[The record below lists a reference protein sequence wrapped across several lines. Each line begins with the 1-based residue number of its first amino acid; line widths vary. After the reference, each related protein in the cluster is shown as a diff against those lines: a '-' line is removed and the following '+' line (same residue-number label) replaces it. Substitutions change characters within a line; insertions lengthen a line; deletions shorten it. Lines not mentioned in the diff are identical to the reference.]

1 MEKEASDSPK
11 PGTTEPKAI
20 LVMKSPPAEILDYLY
35 LGNQQQGANKKML
48 KEIGI
53 TRILSVK
60 ESFGLPPPNPD
71 FEVLHMPMSDY
82 GNQDLRELMDQCIDF
97 IEQTKHKHEKILVHC
112 RLGVNR
118 STTIVLAY
126 LMLRERW
133 TLKQAWTHVKT
144 QRTPA
149 LPQQGYWLQ
158 LIALEKDLFGRETMS
173 LADVQP
179 LLDEFARQAQRAR
192 GGLLRLPGG
201 AESGQPASE
210 RPPSPRETHPVQRN
224 FTAPNLNFTAPN
236 LNSYASNT
244 MQLSTSSDSVM
255 SNASGS
261 SKSKKDK
268 KDKKEKSKDK
278 DLKKS
283 KEDKKKEKLNKS
295 KEKKEKE
302 KKKKDKKTESKKR
315 KESERS
321 NGDEKEG
328 IFKKPQLKR
337 IRTSSSLGGE

>member
-11 PGTTEPKAI
+11 NGTSEPKAFM
-20 LVMKSPPAEILDYLY
+20 VMKSPPAEILDYLY

-48 KEIGI
+48 KEIGV

-97 IEQTKHKHEKILVHC
+97 IEQTKQKHEKILVHC

-133 TLKQAWTHVKT
+133 NLKQAWTHVKT
-144 QRTPA
+144 QRTQA

-224 FTAPNLNFTAPN
+224 FTAPNLN
-236 LNSYASNT
+236 SYASSA

-295 KEKKEKE
+295 KDKKEKE
-302 KKKKDKKTESKKR
+302 KKKKDKKSESKKR

-321 NGDEKEG
+321 NGDDKEG

>member
-1 MEKEASDSPK
+1 MEKEAPDSPK
-11 PGTTEPKAI
+11 NGTTEPKAI
-20 LVMKSPPAEILDYLY
+20 AVMKSPPAEILDYLY

-48 KEIGI
+48 KDIGI

-60 ESFGLPPPNPD
+60 ESFGLPPANPD

-97 IEQTKHKHEKILVHC
+97 IEQTKQKHEKILVHC

-133 TLKQAWTHVKT
+133 TLKQAWTHVKA
-144 QRTPA
+144 QRTQA

-158 LIALEKDLFGRETMS
+158 LIALEKDLFGRETMALS
-173 LADVQP
+173 DVQP

-210 RPPSPRETHPVQRN
+210 RPSSPRDTHPVQRN
-224 FTAPNLNFTAPN
+224 FTAPT
-236 LNSYASNT
+236 LNSYANSN
-244 MQLSTSSDSVM
+244 MQLSTSSDSVT

-268 KDKKEKSKDK
+268 KEKKEKSKDK

-302 KKKKDKKTESKKR
+302 KEKKKKKSESKKR
-315 KESERS
+315 KESEPS
-321 NGDEKEG
+321 TSDDKEG

-337 IRTSSSLGGE
+337 IRTDSSLGGE

>member
-1 MEKEASDSPK
+1 MEKEAPDSPK
-11 PGTTEPKAI
+11 AGTMEPKAI
-20 LVMKSPPAEILDYLY
+20 LVMKSPPAEILYYLY

-48 KEIGI
+48 KDIGI
-53 TRILSVK
+53 TRILNVK
-60 ESFGLPPPNPD
+60 ESYGLPPPNPD

-97 IEQTKHKHEKILVHC
+97 IEQTKQKHEKILIHC

-126 LMLRERW
+126 LMLREHW
-133 TLKQAWTHVKT
+133 TLKKAWTHVKS
-144 QRTPA
+144 QRTQA

-158 LIALEKDLFGRETMS
+158 LIALEKNLFGAETMALS
-173 LADVQP
+173 DVQP

-210 RPPSPRETHPVQRN
+210 LRPPSPRETFPVQRHS
-224 FTAPNLNFTAPN
+224 TVPTLS
-236 LNSYASNT
+236 SYANT
-244 MQLSTSSDSVM
+244 NMQLSTSSDSVQ
-255 SNASGS
+255 STASSS
-261 SKSKKDK
+261 SKGK
-268 KDKKEKSKDK
+268 KDKKEKKDKGKDK
-278 DLKKS
+278 DKKLKA
-283 KEDKKKEKLNKS
+283 KEDKKKEKLDKS
-295 KEKKEKE
+295 KKDKKE
-302 KKKKDKKTESKKR
+302 KKKDKKSESKKR
-315 KESERS
+315 KESEPS
-321 NGDEKEG
+321 NGEDKEG

>member
-1 MEKEASDSPK
+1 MMEKEAPDSPK
-11 PGTTEPKAI
+11 NGTMEPKAI
-20 LVMKSPPAEILDYLY
+20 SAMKSPPAEIMDYLY

-82 GNQDLRELMDQCIDF
+82 GNQDLRDLMDQCIDF
-97 IEQTKHKHEKILVHC
+97 IEQTKQKQEKILIHC

-133 TLKQAWTHVKT
+133 TLKQAWTHVKA
-144 QRTPA
+144 QRSVA

-158 LIALEKDLFGRETMS
+158 LIALEKDLFGRETMALS
-173 LADVQP
+173 DVQP

-210 RPPSPRETHPVQRN
+210 RPSSPRETHPVQRVS
-224 FTAPNLNFTAPN
+224 TTPNL
-236 LNSYASNT
+236 SYNN
-244 MQLSTSSDSVM
+244 MQMSTSSDSVV
-255 SNASGS
+255 SSSSG
-261 SKSKKDK
+261 KAK
-268 KDKKEKSKDK
+268 KDKKEKKDKSKDK
-278 DLKKS
+278 DIKKS

-302 KKKKDKKTESKKR
+302 KEKKKKKSESKKR
-315 KESERS
+315 KESEPS
-321 NGDEKEG
+321 DDKEG